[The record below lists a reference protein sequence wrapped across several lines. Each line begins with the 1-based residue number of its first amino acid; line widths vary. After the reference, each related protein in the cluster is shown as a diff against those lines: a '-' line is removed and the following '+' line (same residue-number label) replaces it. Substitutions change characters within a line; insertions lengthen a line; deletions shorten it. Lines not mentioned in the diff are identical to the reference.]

1 MLVSIISA
9 FFVVFVIV
17 GLLVYFFYHHDKDTN
32 DATKF
37 TNEIKDNVLSTVDK
51 LKEKLSN

>member
-17 GLLVYFFYHHDKDTN
+17 GLLVYFFYYHDKDTN

>member
-9 FFVVFVIV
+9 FFVVFVVV
-17 GLLVYFFYHHDKDTN
+17 GLLVYFFYYHDKDTN
-32 DATKF
+32 DATKI

-51 LKEKLSN
+51 IKEKLSH